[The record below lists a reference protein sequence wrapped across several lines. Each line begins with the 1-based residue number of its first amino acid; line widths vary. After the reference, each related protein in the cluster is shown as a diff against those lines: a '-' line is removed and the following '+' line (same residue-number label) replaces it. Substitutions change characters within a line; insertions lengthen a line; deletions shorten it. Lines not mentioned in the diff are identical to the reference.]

1 MAQLT
6 NPMSSYAGMTPEEID
21 IARKQ
26 KLAERLQ
33 AQADQPLQ
41 GQMVGNIYVAPSWT
55 QGLAKLLNSYQAGKV
70 DREADQ
76 QTKDYR
82 QKMSDMLRGTMAQG
96 NVTTEGPAGPT
107 MYQVD
112 GVEKPFA
119 SRSEAE
125 QYINAND
132 PKQELGSALYGEFG
146 GNNQLPANTDFGQYA
161 GAPYVAPSMA
171 PKMGITEVPGQP
183 TKTTTFDF
191 NRVMQA
197 AMQNPDNPL
206 FGTAMNYMAE
216 QQKLRTPRNQ
226 FGAVMPG
233 NYTPESLAAFQQS
246 GNYGDLVPVMKGAQF
261 GQVNPGQ
268 FTPESL
274 ALYAQTGNYADLVP
288 FRAPVQVD
296 QGPTKTLVYPGTNK
310 RETFAVTPK
319 IEETPGFK
327 AAQATAVETAKT
339 GVERAKDA
347 ADKTRNANSLISYID
362 EAEGILNEGNATGS
376 IVGSAVASGKKAFGV
391 SDASTQANKRLE
403 NIGAWMTA
411 NVPRMQGPQSDA
423 DRVYYQQMAGQ
434 VGDKTVPVKDRLAAL
449 KQLRVLQEKYKNIQ
463 GFNPPSNGTPQGN
476 VMTPAEI
483 KRLEPAMNYLQ
494 GAQTQEELSKRVKT
508 LKQKGWSDD
517 DIRRSYGNQ

>member
-41 GQMVGNIYVAPSWT
+41 GQMVGNIYAAPSWT
-55 QGLAKLLNSYQAGKV
+55 QGLAKVLSAYQAGKA

-76 QTKDYR
+76 LSKDYR
-82 QKMSDMLRGTMAQG
+82 QKMSDLLRSTMAQG

-107 MYQVD
+107 TYKVD
-112 GVEKPFA
+112 GVDKPFA
-119 SRSEAE
+119 SRSDAE
-125 QYINAND
+125 QYINAID

-146 GNNQLPANTDFGQYA
+146 GNKQLPANTDFGQYA
-161 GAPYVAPSMA
+161 GAPYVAPNMA
-171 PKMGITEVPGQP
+171 PKMGITEVTGQP

-206 FGTAMNYMAE
+206 FGTAMNYMAN
-216 QQKLRTPRNQ
+216 QQGQNKTSEMKNWEFAMNMPEPQRSQ
-226 FGAVMPG
+226 FFAQMK
-233 NYTPESLAAFQQS
+233 S
-246 GNYGDLVPVMKGAQF
+246 GNLPSSIQEWIAYNEMPPDKQKAYLEMKR
-261 GQVNPGQ
+261 NPQIMNLGGYQ
-268 FTPESL
+268 AVRSPGGGIGES
-274 ALYAQTGNYADLVP
+274 Y
-288 FRAPVQVD
+288 
-296 QGPTKTLVYPGTNK
+296 
-310 RETFAVTPK
+310 AVTPK
-319 IEETPGFK
+319 PEDMPGFRREQTQAQEEAK
-327 AAQATAVETAKT
+327 AS
-339 GVERAKDA
+339 VERAKDA
-347 ADKTRNANSLISYID
+347 ADKTRNADSLINYIG
-362 EAEGILNEGNATGS
+362 EAENILNEGNATGS
-376 IVGSAVASGKKAFGV
+376 VVGSAVAAGKKAFGV